1 MRELTAKVPPT
12 QEHSSFGVYKTIRDE
27 TYKINMLEAEMTKL
41 KREVSQLKQMVS
53 TLINGKQR

>member
-1 MRELTAKVPPT
+1 
-12 QEHSSFGVYKTIRDE
+12 
-27 TYKINMLEAEMTKL
+27 MLEAEMTKL